1 MDKKV
6 AVISALFEKKNKR
19 KPKNSKELQDFIKQQ
34 GGEEF
39 LKKVDEYIS
48 QAEAEQS
55 KQAQKAEHGAKLQYF
70 KKLKNQCADD
80 EEVVYYKKGGLVDC
94 GCKKKEG
101 GEVVKANFGTF
112 LEKIKNK
119 FNSTVQ
125 SIGNAGQQMI
135 KQEAQKQPFK
145 NKPKQTKKGTT
156 WGETSEVIG
165 SKGHDR
171 GNGGLDA
178 RVQDGADT
186 DKGFNRG
193 YMRNTKGGEIKK
205 NCDGSKVISKFKAK
219 CGSKIKKHQQGG
231 SLNGIPFYQEG
242 TPKGGIPTAPKATD
256 RYKGGFILNPNHWYF
271 QTSMKYKDGTSTGVA
286 ENVNYWQRTPSIITQ
301 QILDKDTIYRETPGQ
316 KRFALRGFP
325 VTRQASY
332 SGNNKQEYLTLKRRF
347 NEAKSVAKKP

>member
-80 EEVVYYKKGGLVDC
+80 EEVVYYKKGGSVNC
-94 GCKKKEG
+94 GCKKKEEG
-101 GEVVKANFGTF
+101 GEVIKASSGTSF

-119 FNSTVQ
+119 FNSTVH

-165 SKGHDR
+165 SKGHER

-178 RVQDGADT
+178 KVQDGADT

-193 YMRNTKGGEIKK
+193 YMRNKKGGEIKK
-205 NCDGSKVISKFKAK
+205 NCGGSKVISKFKAK

-242 TPKGGIPTAPKATD
+242 TPKGGINSK
-256 RYKGGFILNPNHWYF
+256 FL
-271 QTSMKYKDGTSTGVA
+271 S
-286 ENVNYWQRTPSIITQ
+286 
-301 QILDKDTIYRETPGQ
+301 
-316 KRFALRGFP
+316 
-325 VTRQASY
+325 
-332 SGNNKQEYLTLKRRF
+332 
-347 NEAKSVAKKP
+347 